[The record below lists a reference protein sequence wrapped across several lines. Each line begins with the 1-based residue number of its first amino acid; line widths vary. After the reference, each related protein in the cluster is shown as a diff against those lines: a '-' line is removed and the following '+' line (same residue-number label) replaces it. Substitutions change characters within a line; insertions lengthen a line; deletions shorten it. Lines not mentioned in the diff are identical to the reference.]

1 MPIIRDIGLADM
13 NTNTVPPEMVEEYI
27 GIIKA
32 ADLGSFARELTYE
45 EGESVF
51 MGKEA
56 LKQAAQQLG
65 IYIKIK
71 KIRKKNAVIF
81 KEISKEEFEDLDK
94 KRKDRAAKMRK
105 GRRQK
110 K

>member
-45 EGESVF
+45 EGESIF
-51 MGKEA
+51 KGKEA

-65 IYIKIK
+65 IYIEIK
-71 KIRKKNAVIF
+71 KIRKRDSLVF
-81 KEISKEEFEDLDK
+81 REIDK
-94 KRKDRAAKMRK
+94 KDFEELEKNKKERAAKMRR
-105 GRRQK
+105 GRKQK
-110 K
+110 

>member
-32 ADLGSFARELTYE
+32 ADLGSFARELTFQE
-45 EGESVF
+45 DESVF
-51 MGKEA
+51 KGKEA

-65 IYIKIK
+65 IYIEIK
-71 KIRKKNAVIF
+71 KIRKRDALIF
-81 KEISKEEFEDLDK
+81 KEISKKYFEEVE
-94 KRKDRAAKMRK
+94 KRKKERAAKMRR
-105 GRRQK
+105 GRKQK
-110 K
+110 